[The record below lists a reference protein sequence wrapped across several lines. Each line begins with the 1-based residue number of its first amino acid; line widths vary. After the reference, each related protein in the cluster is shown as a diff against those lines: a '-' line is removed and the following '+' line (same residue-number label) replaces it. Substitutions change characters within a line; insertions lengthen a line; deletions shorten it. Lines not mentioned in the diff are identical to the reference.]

1 MVVGTVPQDQAVFLV
16 IAIENLSFQVDSFL
30 LLGNLSLE
38 LVPGQFTII
47 VGPNGAGKTTL
58 LKCIDGEISPTA
70 GAISID
76 GKALSKWD
84 DLALARKR
92 AVLPQHSTLDFPFT
106 AEDVVL
112 MGRIPHTTDEATN
125 RLVTEQSL
133 KKCDCESLLH
143 RSYTSLSGGEQQ
155 RVQTARV
162 FAQIWNEGSEDNRY
176 LLLDEPVS
184 ALDLNHQYALMRN
197 LKTFTEEEN
206 IGVICTLHNLNL
218 AAQFAART
226 IVLDQ
231 GIIVA
236 DGQPSEVFTEETL
249 SNVFN
254 LDVTVSSHPED
265 PKIPLVIPRLDE
277 SVSSTK

>member
-1 MVVGTVPQDQAVFLV
+1 M
-16 IAIENLSFQVDSFL
+16 ISISNLSVSVNTHRL
-30 LLGNLSLE
+30 LNNLSLDF
-38 LVPGQFTII
+38 LPGQLTII

-58 LKCIDGEISPTA
+58 LKCIDGGISPTT
-70 GAISID
+70 GEVTIDSDPLINWDNIS
-76 GKALSKWD
+76 
-84 DLALARKR
+84 LARIR

-106 AEDVVL
+106 VEDVVL
-112 MGRIPHTTDEATN
+112 MGRIPHSSNDATN
-125 RLVTEQSL
+125 RKIANQCLE
-133 KKCDCESLLH
+133 KCDCKDLLH

-162 FAQIWNEGSEDNRY
+162 FSQIWSEDHAINRY

-197 LKTFTEEEN
+197 LKTFAESEN
-206 IGVICTLHNLNL
+206 TGVVCTLHNLNL
-218 AAQFAART
+218 AAQFATRT

-231 GIIVA
+231 GLIVA
-236 DGQPSEVFTEETL
+236 DGRPVEVFTEETL

-265 PKIPLVIPRLDE
+265 PKVPLIIPQLGE
-277 SVSSTK
+277 SVVP